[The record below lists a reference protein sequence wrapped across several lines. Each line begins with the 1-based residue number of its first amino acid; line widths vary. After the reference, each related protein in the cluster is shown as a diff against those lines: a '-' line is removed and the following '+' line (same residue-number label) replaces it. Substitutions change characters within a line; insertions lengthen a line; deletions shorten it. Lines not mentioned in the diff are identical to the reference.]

1 LIKKQT
7 DYLTNFEEIADRL
20 SKIEERVAA
29 LENNNKRS
37 VSSVASQIITVQ
49 AKPEP
54 ELQSELEPAFNYQP
68 KNQDTGRNLLG
79 YIGSACIVLAA
90 ILLIKLSVDS
100 GWLTPS
106 RQCAIAILIA
116 CTLIVLPFFM
126 KLKDKAY
133 SSFLP
138 AIGITI
144 LHLTTY
150 GSVFYYNLLDPSWG
164 IVAISLIGIFS
175 LWLLVQLEED
185 SYSLLAIFGTYLG
198 IIFFHESFRN
208 ILTVALYLLVWDVI
222 FCLFAIK
229 AKRRSMI
236 AISSYLAFILVAIIG
251 IADKY
256 STNLNYHIL
265 TTQTL
270 QFAVFAS
277 AVVIF
282 SIKNKMK
289 LTAKEAWSFF
299 PVIILFYGQQYF
311 FLNQISENAATLL
324 ALAFALILLLIHHIA
339 QSKIKDL
346 ELDSAGMVYTV
357 FSIII
362 AHAIFIVE
370 LNDFFHVTFSILVIA
385 LKTPAIHP
393 FTNSIITNNS

>member
-1 LIKKQT
+1 
-7 DYLTNFEEIADRL
+7 
-20 SKIEERVAA
+20 
-29 LENNNKRS
+29 
-37 VSSVASQIITVQ
+37 
-49 AKPEP
+49 
-54 ELQSELEPAFNYQP
+54 
-68 KNQDTGRNLLG
+68 
-79 YIGSACIVLAA
+79 
-90 ILLIKLSVDS
+90 VDS